1 MIRLHYISKYNEVIT
16 VNNGDSNKQSG
27 ADSEQRNADVLRAKD
42 IIPPLKAPAG
52 PAPDTQQAGEKVPPP
67 PAVPSQSQEQ
77 RAVPSSFDLPQ
88 PGPKPV
94 SNTPASPPKAEQAK
108 SEVPRFDL
116 AEKIMAEQRRITAVR
131 RKGPG
136 QEETQE
142 QEKTEPVGGIK
153 KQVPPALSEEEQI
166 IADIVARD
174 IGRLCKGHISSVSE

>member
-1 MIRLHYISKYNEVIT
+1 
-16 VNNGDSNKQSG
+16 VNNADSNQQSS
-27 ADSEQRNADVLRAKD
+27 ADSEQSKADILRAKD

-52 PAPDTQQAGEKVPPP
+52 PTPASQKPAEEGPTP
-67 PAVPSQSQEQ
+67 PAVP
-77 RAVPSSFDLPQ
+77 ASSSEPRTAPTSVNLPQ
-88 PGPKPV
+88 PEPKPAAT
-94 SNTPASPPKAEQAK
+94 TPAVSPTQEQAK
-108 SEVPRFDL
+108 SDIPRFDL

-174 IGRLCKGHISSVSE
+174 IERLCKGHISSVSE